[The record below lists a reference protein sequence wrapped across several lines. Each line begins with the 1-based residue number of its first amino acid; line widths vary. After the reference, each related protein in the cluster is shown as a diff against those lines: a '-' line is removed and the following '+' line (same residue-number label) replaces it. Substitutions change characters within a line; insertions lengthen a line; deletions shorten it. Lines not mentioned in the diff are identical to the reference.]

1 MTNEEM
7 KKALAQG
14 GVAEAEIEKV
24 SEKFDAE
31 KITEI
36 VEEASNPREAFE
48 NLHAFYPEL
57 EVEKLEEQ
65 MNFVQDQLEAA
76 TKGQTEKE
84 PVELTENELEMVSG
98 GGIGDWFKSN
108 WKKVA
113 IGAAI
118 VVGAALICTGVGAA
132 IGAAVASS
140 AVASSASALLATT
153 AAVGITDLTISAA
166 SAALVVGAGTATGA
180 LIGACVG
187 TAVGG
192 AVTGALAGTGV
203 L

>member
-14 GVAEAEIEKV
+14 GVATADIEKV

-36 VEEASNPREAFE
+36 VEGASNPKEAFE

-65 MNFVQDQLEAA
+65 MDFVQDQLEASA
-76 TKGQTEKE
+76 KEQAEEE
-84 PVELTENELEMVSG
+84 PVELTEKELDMVSG
-98 GGIGDWFKSN
+98 GGIGDWFKKN

-140 AVASSASALLATT
+140 AVASSTSALLAAT
-153 AAVGITDLTISAA
+153 AAAGVTDITVSAA
-166 SAALVVGAGTATGA
+166 SAALIVGAGTASGA
-180 LIGACVG
+180 LIGAGVG
-187 TAVGG
+187 AAVGG
-192 AVTGALAGTGV
+192 AVTGALVGAGV